1 MFIQEFLNEFDKHL
15 FKTKTYGTV
24 MSDNIFAYQLLKS
37 ANFSTHQEEL
47 IKAPMPDLQYNIMK
61 DKLKKT
67 VSDASRQVP
76 TKTNNIIKTEE
87 NFLAQKFSNYG
98 NPA

>member
-1 MFIQEFLNEFDKHL
+1 
-15 FKTKTYGTV
+15 
-24 MSDNIFAYQLLKS
+24 
-37 ANFSTHQEEL
+37 
-47 IKAPMPDLQYNIMK
+47 MPDLQYNIMK

-67 VSDASRQVP
+67 ISDASRQVP